1 MILKTW
7 LLSFI
12 FILAAGSAVKIFA
25 QKELYIKR
33 GEEDY
38 SIVKY
43 MSILEDKQS
52 KLTIQQAA
60 SDSMQNKYI
69 YYNKAALYFGFTKS
83 TYWVRLIVADTVL
96 NPSPFAAGI
105 NTETLIIA
113 KNDPIFED
121 VRLYF
126 KNEDIRDN
134 KLSEVRS
141 GSIITPKI
149 KVIKT
154 NDYIGRFTVQKDVL
168 DTVYLRL
175 HTRSQFIV
183 NFDLL
188 TTSGYIIRS
197 SQMNFFHGI
206 LFGIFF
212 LLIAYNSLLY
222 FSIKDKTYL
231 YYVLYVLFFTL
242 STFAYEGYYFD
253 VFGRTFTNDY
263 FILPM
268 GFLSIQVVFW
278 ILFTREILSIKTSI
292 PFLYMPMSY
301 LTIIVPGI
309 DTAIYVFEIGWLTS
323 WWYIAILVIFLSGF
337 VLAIITLIKGVYI
350 SRYYLIALGG
360 LIISILIQSVTR
372 NGFLPIAHNIWT
384 QNATNLGILWE
395 ALILAA
401 TVGYRFSHLRAEKE
415 KEKSLMRSQIAA
427 DLHDE
432 VGSYL
437 STISLQSRLMMND
450 LEHDRELNEQL
461 GEISKIAGNTTET
474 IRDIVWFIN
483 PFHDNSEEMLIR
495 MKELASKMLVNINY
509 TFNLNGN
516 DDYIFGKLSD
526 LNKRKHVYLI
536 FKESLNNIIKHSNA
550 DNVSILLSIEN
561 NILIMVIADNGKGFD
576 EEQIARG
583 EGLNNLR
590 NRAAQMGARI
600 LIGSNNG
607 NGTRITLEVPL

>member
-1 MILKTW
+1 MALKSLLLLIIIILVAALSVKTY
-7 LLSFI
+7 
-12 FILAAGSAVKIFA
+12 A
-25 QKELYIKR
+25 QEELCIKR
-33 GEEDY
+33 GKEDY
-38 SIVKY
+38 SIEKY
-43 MSILEDKQS
+43 ISILEDKQG

-69 YYNKAALYFGFTKS
+69 YYNKAALYFGYTKS
-83 TYWVRLIVADTVL
+83 TYWVRLIVADTASNHSL
-96 NPSPFAAGI
+96 IAAGK
-105 NTETLIIA
+105 NNETLIIA

-121 VRLYF
+121 VRLYY
-126 KNEDIRDN
+126 KNENKQDN
-134 KLSEVRS
+134 KFIEVRS
-141 GSIITPKI
+141 GSIVAPQI

-154 NDYIGRFTVQKDVL
+154 NDYIGRFTVQKDEP

-197 SQMNFFHGI
+197 SQINFFHGI
-206 LFGIFF
+206 IFGIFF
-212 LLIAYNSLLY
+212 LLIAYNTLLY

-242 STFAYEGYYFD
+242 TTFAYEGYYFD

-263 FILPM
+263 FILPT
-268 GFLSIQVVFW
+268 GLISIQVVFW

-292 PFLYMPMSY
+292 PFLYKPMSY

-309 DTAIYVFEIGWLTS
+309 DTVTYVFEIGWLTS
-323 WWYIAILVIFLSGF
+323 WWYTAILVIFLSGF
-337 VLAIITLIKGVYI
+337 VLAIITLKKGVYI

-360 LIISILIQSVTR
+360 LIISILIQGVTR
-372 NGFLPIAHNIWT
+372 NGVLPIVYNIWT

-415 KEKSLMRSQIAA
+415 KEKSLMRNQIGA

-437 STISLQSRLMMND
+437 SIISLKSRLMMND
-450 LEHDRELNEQL
+450 LKHDHELSEQL

-483 PFHDNSEEMLIR
+483 PYHDNSEEMLIR

-516 DDYIFGKLSD
+516 DEQILGKLPD

-550 DNVSILLSIEN
+550 DNVSILLSTEN

-576 EEQIARG
+576 EEKIARG

-590 NRAAQMGARI
+590 NRAAQIEAQI
-600 LIGSNNG
+600 LIQSNNG